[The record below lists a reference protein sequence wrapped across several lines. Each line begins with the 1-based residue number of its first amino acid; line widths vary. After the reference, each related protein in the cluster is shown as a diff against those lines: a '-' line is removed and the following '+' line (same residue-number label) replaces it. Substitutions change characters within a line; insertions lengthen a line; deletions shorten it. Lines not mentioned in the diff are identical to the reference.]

1 MVDKKLI
8 QLSFRLNYM
17 QFDLNEFKLIEY
29 FKSSTA
35 EIQFVIVSFEVWI
48 KHLLEHKKIQQLCR
62 SML

>member
-35 EIQFVIVSFEVWI
+35 EIQFVIVSFEV
-48 KHLLEHKKIQQLCR
+48 
-62 SML
+62 